1 MYRIVSENALQPL
14 LFSRFYTETAD
25 FPLYFCISQR
35 AESWCVTFF
44 SYPPW
49 LNKIM
54 NEIKIFENPEFG
66 AIRTME
72 LPDGQVGFVG
82 KDVAEV
88 LGYSRTADA
97 IRTHVEDDDK
107 GVFKMPTPGG
117 LQQVTFIN
125 ESGLY
130 SLILSSKLPTARAF
144 KRWVTSEVLPQIRQ
158 TGGYIPLKE
167 EDDEKTILA
176 KAVQILQKTVEQ
188 KQSIIEMRELEIKNQ
203 DKQLEKQ
210 RPMVEF
216 AQAVSQSE
224 DTCTIAEL
232 AKLLYQ
238 KAKIEVGQNRL
249 FQWMREHLFLCTA
262 AHHRNEPFQKWVETG
277 YFTLKNSE
285 PWYDRNGM
293 SHYSVTPLVTGK
305 GQEFFVT
312 GFLNG
317 KFHIFNCAFISDH
330 LKLFTE

>member
-1 MYRIVSENALQPL
+1 MR
-14 LFSRFYTETAD
+14 
-25 FPLYFCISQR
+25 
-35 AESWCVTFF
+35 
-44 SYPPW
+44 
-49 LNKIM
+49 
-54 NEIKIFENPEFG
+54 IFENPDFG

-82 KDVAEV
+82 KDVAEL
-88 LGYSRTADA
+88 LGYERPDNA
-97 IRTHVEDDDK
+97 IRNHVEEDDK
-107 GVFKMPTPGG
+107 LMHQISASGQRRNVW
-117 LQQVTFIN
+117 FIN

-158 TGGYIPLKE
+158 TGGYIPVKE

-277 YFTLKNSE
+277 YFTLKNTE

-305 GQEFFVT
+305 GQEFFVN

-317 KFHIFNCAFISDH
+317 KFHI
-330 LKLFTE
+330 

>member
-1 MYRIVSENALQPL
+1 
-14 LFSRFYTETAD
+14 
-25 FPLYFCISQR
+25 
-35 AESWCVTFF
+35 
-44 SYPPW
+44 
-49 LNKIM
+49 M

-88 LGYSRTADA
+88 LGYSNSRDA
-97 IRTHVEDDDK
+97 IHKHVDKEDKAVAFCD
-107 GVFKMPTPGG
+107 TLGG
-117 LQQVTFIN
+117 KQQTTLIN

-130 SLILSSKLPTARAF
+130 SLILSSKLPKAREF
-144 KRWVTSEVLPQIRQ
+144 KHWVTSEVLPQIRQ
-158 TGGYIPLKE
+158 TGGYIPVKE

-203 DKQLEKQ
+203 DRQLEKQ

-317 KFHIFNCAFISDH
+317 KFHI
-330 LKLFTE
+330 